1 MALLPLLHKLM
12 GSGASESSP
21 ASAFVAVGYPKVG
34 NTWLR
39 VMMGKYVQEI
49 AQSTEL
55 PLFDV
60 GDRDAL
66 LRMVGPAAVGYFTH
80 APLDW
85 ADQTADDLSF
95 ENVVRPF
102 CDRRVVLLVRH
113 PLDTLASFH
122 KQQVHR
128 ARKNVFQG
136 SLEAF
141 VRSPVFGLEKLI
153 AFYSI
158 WNERRNVVPSF
169 LLWRYEDAKRDPHAS
184 LRSVIEFLGL
194 PVNDEFITAAVGFGS
209 FESMREM
216 EMQKTAPTFKSSGLG
231 IFATGDRS
239 NPDAYHVRKG
249 KIGGYRDELP
259 VEIANEFEAAIKD
272 RLPAYFGY

>member
-1 MALLPLLHKLM
+1 MALIPLLRKLI
-12 GSGASESSP
+12 GGAKRGEPS

-39 VMMGKYVQEI
+39 LMLGKYVQDI
-49 AQSTEL
+49 AQSAEL
-55 PLFDV
+55 PLFDE

-66 LRMVGPAAVGYFTH
+66 FRMAGPAAVGYFTH

-85 ADQTADDLSF
+85 ADQRADDLTS

-102 CDRRVVLLVRH
+102 RDRRVVLLVRH

-122 KQQVHR
+122 KQQVYR
-128 ARKNVFQG
+128 ARRNVFHG
-136 SLEAF
+136 SLDAF

-153 AFYSI
+153 TFYSI
-158 WNERRNVVPSF
+158 WYEHRHTVPAL
-169 LLWRYEDAKRDPHAS
+169 LLWRYEDARRDPHTS
-184 LRSVIEFLGL
+184 LRAVIEFLGL
-194 PVNDEFITAAVGFGS
+194 PVSDEIIAAAVGFGS

-216 EMQKTAPTFKSSGLG
+216 EMQETVPTFKSSGLG

-249 KIGGYRDELP
+249 RIGGYRDELAA
-259 VEIANEFEAAIKD
+259 EIATEFEAAIKD